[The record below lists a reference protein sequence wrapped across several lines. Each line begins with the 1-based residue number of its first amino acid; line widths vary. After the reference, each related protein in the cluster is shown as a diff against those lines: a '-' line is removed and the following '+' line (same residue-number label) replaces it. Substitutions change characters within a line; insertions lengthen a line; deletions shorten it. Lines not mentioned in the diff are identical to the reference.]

1 MSRTEEQFSNFVEG
15 HFRTLLSEFPELKI
29 AAGKN
34 ILTDV
39 TCIFEK
45 GKFELIHGFSQTDI
59 VIYKEQAIST
69 FNSDLIKFYGDKDI
83 RNGLFAIP
91 YVVFELKTGDLTSDA
106 IRCRDFVAGRIRTL
120 FPFVAYYFIAER
132 TTKEEKTL
140 FRQGKSFTNYFIS
153 KKLIDNDYLTRIYNS
168 YISPHIRNLNFQLH
182 QID

>member
-1 MSRTEEQFSNFVEG
+1 MSEEKFSQFVES
-15 HFRTLLSEFPELKI
+15 HLKEMLLEYPDLDI

-39 TCIFEK
+39 TCIYER

-59 VIYKEQAIST
+59 VIYKEQTISK
-69 FNSDLIKFYGDKDI
+69 FNSDLIKFYGDKEI
-83 RNGLFAIP
+83 KNGIFSIP
-91 YVVFELKTGDLTSDA
+91 YIVLELKTGDLTSDA

-120 FPFVAYYFIAER
+120 FPFVAYYFIAEK
-132 TTKEEKTL
+132 TTKEQKTL

-153 KKLIDNDYLTRIYNS
+153 KEKIDSKYLTRIYKN
-168 YISPHIRNLNFQLH
+168 YISPHIRNLNFQLR